1 MTSEM
6 AKKVEKKPINDLH
19 PTESRWFA
27 VHTRN
32 KSEKFVKRMLEK
44 KNIHTYL
51 PLQTVMR
58 QYGRVRRLV
67 EKPLINCYVFVHIV
81 KESYLQIME
90 TENVVGFARVG
101 PNLMAVKD
109 EEIEIIRR
117 VTLEDGIEVSTTTDT
132 FEEGDPIEISAGSLF
147 GMKGRIVRQ
156 EGKRRFQVELES
168 LGMSLLITVDSTF
181 LEKIGSAAGGMER

>member
-1 MTSEM
+1 MARKSE
-6 AKKVEKKPINDLH
+6 KPPINDLH

-27 VHTRN
+27 LHTRN

-44 KNIHTYL
+44 KNIHAYL

-58 QYGRVRRLV
+58 QYGRVKRLV
-67 EKPLINCYVFVHIV
+67 EKPLINCYVFVHIL
-81 KESYLQIME
+81 KEHYVAVME

-117 VTLEDGIEVSTTTDT
+117 VTLEDGIEVTATLDT
-132 FEEGDPIEISAGSLF
+132 FEEGDPIEISAGSLI
-147 GMKGRIVRQ
+147 GMKGRIIRQ
-156 EGKRRFQVELES
+156 EGKRKFQVELES
-168 LGMSLLITVDSTF
+168 LGMSLLITVDSAF
-181 LEKIGSAAGGMER
+181 LEKIGAGKPGF